1 MGTGSTSVFR
11 STGLIT
17 ASAIASL
24 ALIICAAIGARTI
37 IHVKTQ
43 GQSISVT
50 GAAFKPIRSNFAIWS
65 AEIVVRDSTLVA
77 ASAALKRSVAAVR
90 EFLGRQNFDSTQYEF
105 NPIHINKLFDRKTQD
120 IIGYQLSRR
129 VTIELADVDRI
140 ARLADQAGQLIEQA
154 VELNSSRPR
163 YLFTELDNLKLEMI
177 QEATRNA
184 HQRAE
189 QIATATDAAVGA
201 PVSARVGVFQ
211 IRPLHSQ
218 EVSSYGISDVTS
230 IEKEIVSTVH
240 MEFLID

>member
-1 MGTGSTSVFR
+1 MGTGSTSVIR

-17 ASAIASL
+17 ASAVISL
-24 ALIICAAIGARTI
+24 SLIICAVIGARTI
-37 IHVKTQ
+37 IQVKTQ

-50 GAAFKPIRSNFAIWS
+50 GAAFKPIRSNFAVWS
-65 AEIVVRDSTLVA
+65 AEIVVRDTTLVT
-77 ASAALKRSVAAVR
+77 ASAALKRSVAAAQR
-90 EFLGRQNFDSTQYEF
+90 FLNQQGFDSTQYEF

-120 IIGYQLSRR
+120 IIGYQLSRS
-129 VTIELADVDRI
+129 VSIELADVDRI
-140 ARLADQAGQLIEQA
+140 ARLADQAGQLIEQG

-184 HQRAE
+184 YERAA
-189 QIATATDAAVGA
+189 QIAAATGAAVGA
-201 PVSARVGVFQ
+201 PVSAGVGVFQ

-240 MEFLID
+240 MQFLID